1 MSTERLWPRLPEE
14 LPPVPLQAEL
24 RLLVA
29 STRAKRVPAKLLVF
43 GQGRTGST
51 LLGDLLASH
60 PGFHFGNELLR
71 ARTRWPA
78 RYLEGLRTRHA
89 GQVFCAHVKPY
100 HLTDFQDVE
109 DVSGWLRTMARR
121 GWVIAHLQRHD
132 VLRHALSNFTRNAVG
147 VSHFK
152 DSDARSAPRL
162 VVRPED
168 LRTWMDARAR
178 MAAWER
184 ELVSGLPHETV
195 VYERDLLPPEAWQPT
210 ADRLWSAVG
219 LSPVPVTTKLRKINP
234 ASLRDLLDNY
244 DEVAASLQGTPYSQF
259 L

>member
-1 MSTERLWPRLPEE
+1 LPEE
-14 LPPVPLQAEL
+14 LPRIALRTEL
-24 RLLVA
+24 RVLAA
-29 STRAKRVPAKLLVF
+29 SRRSKQTPAKLLVF

-60 PGFHFGNELLR
+60 PGFYFGNELLR
-71 ARTRWPA
+71 ARTRWPV
-78 RYLEGLRTRHA
+78 RYLEGLRAAHP

-100 HLTDFQDVE
+100 HLTDFQDVD
-109 DVSGWLRTMARR
+109 DVAAWLGLMSRR

-132 VLRHALSNFTRNAVG
+132 VLRHALSNFSRNAVG
-147 VSHFK
+147 VSHFTA
-152 DSDARSAPRL
+152 SDQRSAPRL
-162 VVRPED
+162 VVRPEE
-168 LRTWMDARAR
+168 LRTWMDARAQ

-184 ELVSGLPHETV
+184 ELVSGLPHEAV

-210 ADRLWSAVG
+210 ADRLWTAVG

-244 DEVAASLQGTPYSQF
+244 DEVAASLQGTPYAQF